1 MRVIFKF
8 RTASRQFSETF
19 FLYLVYLRPIS
30 GLKGVLN
37 SIKAEI
43 KMSVATAVPAP
54 QKLIINENSMVK
66 NDHSKPEKNWVEL
79 NPSFNVPH
87 REYE

>member
-1 MRVIFKF
+1 MSVVN
-8 RTASRQFSETF
+8 E
-19 FLYLVYLRPIS
+19 
-30 GLKGVLN
+30 VLN
-37 SIKAEI
+37 SKRAEV
-43 KMSVATAVPAP
+43 KMSAAIAVPAP
-54 QKLIINENSMVK
+54 QEPIINENSMVK

>member
-1 MRVIFKF
+1 MLIMY
-8 RTASRQFSETF
+8 A
-19 FLYLVYLRPIS
+19 
-30 GLKGVLN
+30 VLN
-37 SIKAEI
+37 SIRVEV
-43 KMSVATAVPAP
+43 KMSAAIALPAS
-54 QKLIINENSMVK
+54 QKPIINENSMVK

>member
-1 MRVIFKF
+1 MSVINK
-8 RTASRQFSETF
+8 
-19 FLYLVYLRPIS
+19 
-30 GLKGVLN
+30 VLN
-37 SIKAEI
+37 SIREEAI
-43 KMSVATAVPAP
+43 MSVAIAVPAP
-54 QKLIINENSMVK
+54 QKPIINENSMVK

>member
-1 MRVIFKF
+1 MSVL
-8 RTASRQFSETF
+8 TE
-19 FLYLVYLRPIS
+19 
-30 GLKGVLN
+30 VLN
-37 SIKAEI
+37 SIRAEV
-43 KMSVATAVPAP
+43 KMSAAIAVPAP
-54 QKLIINENSMVK
+54 QKPIINENSMVK